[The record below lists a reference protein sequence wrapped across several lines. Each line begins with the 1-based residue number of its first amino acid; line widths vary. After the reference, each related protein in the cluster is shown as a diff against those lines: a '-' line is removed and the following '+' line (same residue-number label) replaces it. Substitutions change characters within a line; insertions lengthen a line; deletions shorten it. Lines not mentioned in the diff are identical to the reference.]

1 MAITTKLQS
10 DGESL
15 KTVVK
20 VKSGRKKVYENQAH
34 VVEAFREKYIKVDLV
49 DEEDH
54 YFNLN
59 WDGKQY
65 EGNFFGTTL
74 TCQYDVTR
82 DFKTDKS
89 APQIKQQTESGPVVH
104 AMKSTGGRP
113 NRYKE

>member
-1 MAITTKLQS
+1 MAIDIQS

-15 KTVVK
+15 KTTVN
-20 VKSGRKKVYENQAH
+20 VKSGRKKLYENLAH
-34 VVEAFREKYIKVDLV
+34 VVEAFHEKYIKVDLV

-54 YFNLN
+54 FFKLN
-59 WDGKQY
+59 WNGKQY

-82 DFKTDKS
+82 DFKADIS
-89 APQIKQQTESGPVVH
+89 ATNRNESGPTVY
-104 AMKSTGGRP
+104 AKRSNGGRP

>member
-1 MAITTKLQS
+1 MAIGVTT

-15 KTVVK
+15 KTTVS
-20 VKSGRKKVYENQAH
+20 VKSGRKKLYDNEAV
-34 VVEAFREKYIKVDLV
+34 VVEAFREKHIKVDLV
-49 DEEDH
+49 DEDDH
-54 YFNLN
+54 YFKLN
-59 WDGKQY
+59 WNGEKY

-89 APQIKQQTESGPVVH
+89 APPRQQNVTGPVVR
-104 AMKSTGGRP
+104 ATKSSGGRP